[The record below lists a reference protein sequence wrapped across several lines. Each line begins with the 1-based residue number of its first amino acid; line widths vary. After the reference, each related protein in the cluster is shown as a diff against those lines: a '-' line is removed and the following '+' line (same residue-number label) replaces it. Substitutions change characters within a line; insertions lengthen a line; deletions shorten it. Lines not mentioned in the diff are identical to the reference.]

1 MDGPGPAR
9 DRGGPAGAV
18 ENHAERLRTP
28 EGVAVRQET
37 ATPSGVFS
45 AGQLTRPY
53 QTLLVQIF
61 CNRTTS
67 PVFGACQIFPF
78 PA

>member
-1 MDGPGPAR
+1 MDGAGGSRPCSRCRAGRGAR
-9 DRGGPAGAV
+9 AGRWRCVRALPPPRPRG
-18 ENHAERLRTP
+18 
-28 EGVAVRQET
+28 QE
-37 ATPSGVFS
+37 
-45 AGQLTRPY
+45 TRPY

-61 CNRTTS
+61 CSLTTS